1 MIHSPKN
8 PIISH
13 KIQPTP
19 CLQRLKRST
28 VPADN
33 SLMGQVVKLPNCRE
47 ISPEVFRLIV
57 RRTKNASHWV
67 RYWSAYWS
75 TANELIGEIDPD
87 GESLG
92 RPCFHA
98 FILGSDEPSVLFQ
111 FVPPAS
117 TGGSP
122 PVDPPSA
129 SSRSPWRSF
138 RAFDAPN
145 NTEAPGP

>member
-47 ISPEVFRLIV
+47 ISPEVFRLIA

-87 GESLG
+87 EVDEE
-92 RPCFHA
+92 
-98 FILGSDEPSVLFQ
+98 ILDDVRLYL
-111 FVPPAS
+111 AS
-117 TGGSP
+117 CLH
-122 PVDPPSA
+122 D
-129 SSRSPWRSF
+129 RN
-138 RAFDAPN
+138 RAALKARGF
-145 NTEAPGP
+145 